1 MTQDLFCNFRY
12 IFIRELFG
20 RGADGR
26 CLCCPDEHVHL
37 ADVGRGLEFVNG
49 AAVLGPDKQVGRY
62 PGSGRFY
69 KDSICVAFDL
79 ESIASRGC
87 HRDRLADFND
97 RQVVQCSVD
106 LGDRLLLSIRGQ
118 GTQAGETET
127 QDESS
132 RSTPFSL
139 RAMRGQL
146 TGAQC
151 AFAHRVPSP

>member
-1 MTQDLFCNFRY
+1 MAQDLLCNFRDVV
-12 IFIRELFG
+12 IRELIG

-26 CLCCPDEHVHL
+26 CLCCSDEHVHL
-37 ADVGRGLEFVNG
+37 ADVCRGLQFVDG

-62 PGSGRFY
+62 PGSGWFY
-69 KDSICVAFDL
+69 KDSIRVTFDL
-79 ESIASRGC
+79 EGVTSRGC

-97 RQVVQCSVD
+97 RQVVQCGVD
-106 LGDRLLLSIRGQ
+106 LGYGLLLGESGYDK
-118 GTQAGETET
+118 QAGDTEI

-139 RAMRGQL
+139 RARRGQL
-146 TGAQC
+146 TGARC